1 MDKSSKNNLTNDIEN
16 RLDDFFGQAEEN
28 ETDPVQNP
36 SLEKLKTV
44 ILSMDWEITDACL
57 DDLKAEIESLLPQ
70 WQHDRLVHALL
81 RMLKALGRYIRNLKA
96 QAHPDAIKRVLSAF
110 KSLEKLIGEDQI
122 SEEQKRKL
130 LAKEIAA
137 FKHLKEQVESGRSNN
152 TPAVQTE
159 SDNSAVNFVEH
170 QKFEQAM
177 SDVEKRLNE
186 QVSLLKSQLENVQKE
201 IDALRNG

>member
-1 MDKSSKNNLTNDIEN
+1 MDKSSENNLTNDIEN
-16 RLDDFFGQAEEN
+16 RLDDFFGEAEEN
-28 ETDPVQNP
+28 ETNQEQNP

-44 ILSMDWEITDACL
+44 ILSMDWEITDDCL
-57 DDLKAEIESLLPQ
+57 DDLKSEVEALLPQ

-81 RMLKALGRYIRNLKA
+81 RMLKALGGYIRNLKA

-110 KSLEKLIGEDQI
+110 KSLETLIGEDQI
-122 SEEQKRKL
+122 SEEEKRKI

-137 FKHLKEQVESGRSNN
+137 FKHLKEQVEAGRSV
-152 TPAVQTE
+152 TATDQTE
-159 SDNSAVNFVEH
+159 TGNGAANFVEH

-177 SDVEKRLNE
+177 SDVEKRLND
-186 QVSLLKSQLENVQKE
+186 QVSLLQSQLENVQKE